1 VFTSLL
7 AWTTSELNMFV
18 NGIEVTAG
26 MVLVPSGAA
35 SSAASESSVLTLF
48 V

>member
-1 VFTSLL
+1 VLTSSL
-7 AWTTSELNMFV
+7 AWTTSESSMLI

-26 MVLVPSGAA
+26 AVLVPSGATN
-35 SSAASESSVLTLF
+35 SAASESLVWTLF